1 MQAGKILLVFPF
13 ILASCFWLVG
23 CASPQT
29 TVHNVQ
35 IPKLSYFYKKPTDS
49 DLHAAKELVAQLQVG
64 MTRQDMLAALKPIRL
79 LSINY
84 HGTDAQN
91 TYWLRPGIKI
101 TLHFTNRDTLL
112 VVPADL
118 PHGEPDDTLLD
129 LPDAISVAAGPDVPD
144 PEKSWTKIPVASLN

>member
-1 MQAGKILLVFPF
+1 MHFRKIIAFPF
-13 ILASCFWLVG
+13 ILVASLWLAG
-23 CASPQT
+23 CASPQV

-35 IPKLSYFYKKPTDS
+35 IPKVAYFYKKPTNS
-49 DLHAAKELVAQLQVG
+49 ELHAAKELVGQLQVG
-64 MTRQDMLAALKPIRL
+64 MNRQDMLATLKPIRL

-84 HGTDAQN
+84 HGADAQN

-101 TLHFTNRDTLL
+101 TLHFTNRDPLL

-129 LPDAISVAAGPDVPD
+129 LPTIISVAAGPDVPD
-144 PEKSWTKIPVASLN
+144 PEKSWQTLPVSSLN